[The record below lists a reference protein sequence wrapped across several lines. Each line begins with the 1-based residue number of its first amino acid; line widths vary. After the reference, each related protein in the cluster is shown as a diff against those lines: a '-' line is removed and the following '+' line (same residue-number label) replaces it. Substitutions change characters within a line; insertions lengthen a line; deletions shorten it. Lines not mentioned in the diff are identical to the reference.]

1 MTCYGQVSFDP
12 SDKANPF
19 EDPRLAR
26 PLRFMCSQP
35 WVLNCLLFSPRP
47 PPTPPRRQP
56 KKQEWFY
63 YYLRVIVQPL
73 AGTAIVHIRW
83 SRPSTLFS
91 HVPHLP
97 FSQLNLMGALAARTT
112 SFRR

>member
-1 MTCYGQVSFDP
+1 MYLCSCI
-12 SDKANPF
+12 PF
-19 EDPRLAR
+19 EPHVTPFSRVTWGRHAATR
-26 PLRFMCSQP
+26 QP
-35 WVLNCLLFSPRP
+35 GAASPRHPTLKTP